1 MRTSGCGR
9 WPLQSEAPPLA
20 RLSDPAVWVEAAAL
34 FAERHP
40 RRGDRAAEYAAL
52 LAAGDHL
59 RIADAVVAG
68 TYRPE
73 PPVEGRINKRDGRK
87 KTLYL
92 LAPRDELL
100 QRVLNRVLQPHVAA
114 ATPRSCHSFLPGR
127 GPRTAFAA
135 LGAIPRIDERACVR
149 MDVRDYFN
157 SIDVERL
164 LASLPPSIVDEPRL
178 VELLAAY
185 LRDDRVVRAGEL
197 VSVAQKGVMAGTP
210 LGPLLGNLA
219 LADLDAA
226 AEAEGLGWARYSDD
240 LLALCDPSSAADVD
254 AWLRAELA
262 ARGLEPNESK
272 SGVSQP
278 GEPWDFLGFRHSA
291 GRVDLAPHT
300 LRKLQARCDRLARR
314 VDKARRHGE
323 LPPALAA
330 KRFVRRLQRK
340 LYGIDADRAA
350 FSWAAWYFPV
360 LTTDAG
366 LAHADAIVQDR
377 VRFAA
382 TGLRTRRAHKRLPY
396 AVLRDAGYVPLVERV
411 VGLAPGPRPP
421 RRTSGLNRLGAW
433 PRGGRK
439 TTHSVVLR
447 PRRCSAPTRRGVSP
461 RPARRRSR
469 PQTRRAGRRLPRAR
483 STRPGRRRSS
493 CRPRTWSAT
502 PPSASRPGP
511 RAGTGRCARATTPI
525 PIPTP
530 ASAKVPAPDAATSPS
545 SAGPAGEVVRAGPGR
560 ARAAVRCRKS
570 VSPAGTSAGRPPR
583 R

>member
-20 RLSDPAVWVEAAAL
+20 RLADPAVWFEAAAL

-40 RRGDRAAEYAAL
+40 RRADRAAEYEAL
-52 LAAGDHL
+52 LATDEHL
-59 RIADAVVAG
+59 CIADAVAAG

-100 QRVLNRVLQPHVAA
+100 QRVLNRVLQPHAA
-114 ATPRSCHSFLPGR
+114 AAVPRSCHSFLPGR

-135 LGAIPRIDERACVR
+135 LNAVPGVDARACVR

-164 LASLPPSIVDEPRL
+164 LGSLPQSIAAEPRL
-178 VELLAAY
+178 VELLAAF
-185 LRDDRVVRAGEL
+185 LCDDRVIRAGQL
-197 VSVAQKGVMAGTP
+197 VEVAQKGVMAGTP

-240 LLALCDPSSAADVD
+240 LLALCDPSAASDVD
-254 AWLRAELA
+254 AWLRGELA

-278 GEPWDFLGFRHSA
+278 GEPWDFLGFRHEA

-300 LRKLQARCDRLARR
+300 LRKLRARCDRLARR
-314 VDKARRHGE
+314 VDKARRRGD
-323 LPPALAA
+323 LPAALAA
-330 KRFVRRLQRK
+330 QRFVRRLQRK

-366 LAHADAIVQDR
+366 LARADRIVQDR

-382 TGLRTRRAHKRLPY
+382 TGLRTARAQKRLPY
-396 AVLRDAGYVPLVERV
+396 AALCEAGYVPLVSAWW
-411 VGLAPGPRPP
+411 GW
-421 RRTSGLNRLGAW
+421 RRD
-433 PRGGRK
+433 
-439 TTHSVVLR
+439 
-447 PRRCSAPTRRGVSP
+447 
-461 RPARRRSR
+461 PARLADRMN
-469 PQTRRAGRRLPRAR
+469 
-483 STRPGRRRSS
+483 
-493 CRPRTWSAT
+493 
-502 PPSASRPGP
+502 
-511 RAGTGRCARATTPI
+511 
-525 PIPTP
+525 
-530 ASAKVPAPDAATSPS
+530 
-545 SAGPAGEVVRAGPGR
+545 
-560 ARAAVRCRKS
+560 
-570 VSPAGTSAGRPPR
+570 
-583 R
+583 